1 MEERARPSSQSYF
14 WPITWA
20 VTIHVVLFALLFVS
34 FQFTPDL
41 PPAKPIV
48 TATLVSLKSKSPA
61 QVQTNQKIAGE
72 AKKTA
77 AQQYE
82 AEQLEQKKAEAQ
94 KQAEAKKAAEV
105 KKAEDAKKQ
114 AEAKKQE
121 DAKKAAEAKKQAEI
135 AKKKAADEAAKKK
148 AAEDAK
154 KKAAEEAR
162 NKAEAEKARKK
173 AAEDAKRAADAAKR
187 KAQADAK
194 AKALAELMSDEPQ
207 HQMAMGEELGDQ
219 VTASFD
225 DLIVRLV
232 SEQWSR
238 PPSARNGMS
247 VEVLIEMLPSGQI
260 INVSVTRSSNDAAFD
275 QSAIAAVR
283 NVARIPEMQQLDRAS
298 FDRYYRQ
305 RRMIFKPE
313 DLSL

>member
-1 MEERARPSSQSYF
+1 M
-14 WPITWA
+14 
-20 VTIHVVLFALLFVS
+20 FALLFVS

-41 PPAKPIV
+41 PPARPIV
-48 TATLVSLKSKSPA
+48 KATLVSLKSKSPA

-72 AKKTA
+72 AQKTA

-82 AEQLEQKKAEAQ
+82 AEQLEQKKADDKKLADAKKAEAMKKQAEAQ
-94 KQAEAKKAAEV
+94 KQAEAKKA
-105 KKAEDAKKQ
+105 
-114 AEAKKQE
+114 EAQK
-121 DAKKAAEAKKQAEI
+121 AEAKKQAEI

-154 KKAAEEAR
+154 KKAAEEAKK
-162 NKAEAEKARKK
+162 KAAAEQARKK
-173 AAEDAKRAADAAKR
+173 AAADAKKAAEDAKR

-207 HQMAMGEELGDQ
+207 YQMDVGDDKDDE
-219 VTASFD
+219 VTAGID
-225 DLIVRLV
+225 ARIVQLV

-247 VEVLIEMLPSGQI
+247 VTVLIEMLPSGQI
-260 INVSVTRSSNDAAFD
+260 TNVSLVQSSGDAAFD
-275 QSAIAAVR
+275 QSAISAVK
-283 NVARIPEMQQLDRAS
+283 NVGRIHEMIEIDRAT
-298 FDRYYRQ
+298 FERKYRK
-305 RRMIFKPE
+305 REMIFKPE

>member
-148 AAEDAK
+148 AAEDEK
-154 KKAAEEAR
+154 KKVAEEAR
-162 NKAEAEKARKK
+162 KKAEAEKARKK

-194 AKALAELMSDEPQ
+194 AKALADLMSDEPQ
-207 HQMAMGEELGDQ
+207 YQMDMGDDKGDE
-219 VTASFD
+219 VAAGMD
-225 DLIVRLV
+225 ARIVQLV

-247 VEVLIEMLPSGQI
+247 VRVLIEMLPSGQI
-260 INVSVTRSSNDAAFD
+260 TNVSLIQSSGDAAFD
-275 QSAIAAVR
+275 QSAISAVK
-283 NVARIPEMQQLDRAS
+283 NVGRIHEMIEIDRAT
-298 FDRYYRQ
+298 FEQKYRK
-305 RRMIFKPE
+305 REMVFKPE